1 MGRPLKMS
9 QEQMLAFAQQ
19 CFTTECKSEPELL
32 TAARIGAYIRAQ
44 GHEIGD
50 HLVRRSELVREY
62 INKMK
67 NDSKA
72 SKITTVSVF
81 RNMDIDE
88 ILKKNSKPEDLRKVL
103 MERENYYLELTHSA
117 AVTFEENRK
126 LKKKVEMMEEK
137 LASLES
143 EVESIGASSSETLK
157 NYKQVM
163 NNNRVLKDIVD
174 TYVYPGI
181 ANELLAKNGFIQK
194 SAGYLDPE
202 KVQENIIGA
211 DDSIKKI
218 KSNVVRGLFSSIG
231 GDLDD
236 KDDK

>member
-9 QEQMLAFAQQ
+9 SEQMLAYAQQ
-19 CFTTECKSEPELL
+19 CFMTECKSEPELL